1 MEKIYAEVVSST
13 FFDITYENQRNLEN
27 IQEKIDDF
35 KLLPR
40 LEEVIHLVEKS
51 TNDWKQVD
59 KNVRKLLPKEKK
71 LEMNWKINIIY
82 SLWKWL

>member
-51 TNDWKQVD
+51 TND
-59 KNVRKLLPKEKK
+59 
-71 LEMNWKINIIY
+71 
-82 SLWKWL
+82 